1 MNGLRLFIYE
11 SHLYQELEILS
22 EQIKP
27 EEKGILD
34 SLKGQISNAINKAKS
49 VINPRNIPKNV
60 GQRANQILQDLKTKT
75 EPYSKENYPLSLL
88 EGFNFFNNIKVLKE
102 GFFDKIKTALNSP
115 FMKAV
120 WAIIKYFF
128 IALIDLLNA
137 ALVLLRDSV
146 TGSGMVQIIIFWVGP
161 VIAISP
167 VGARDLLGVS
177 PLIAWAIFHAF
188 VKPALYKLG
197 GAVRVDDG
205 SYSADDPKVK
215 APLGQGFLFTPIQT
229 SGQTP
234 NLMEPE

>member
-11 SHLYQELEILS
+11 SNLNQELEILS

-27 EEKGILD
+27 EEKGIID
-34 SLKGQISNAINKAKS
+34 SLKGTVSGAINKAKS
-49 VINPRNIPKNV
+49 IINPRNIPKNLAE
-60 GQRANQILQDLKTKT
+60 RANQILQDLKAKT
-75 EPYSKENYPLSLL
+75 EPYSKANYPLSLL
-88 EGFNFFNNIKVLKE
+88 EGFNFFDNIKVLKE
-102 GFFDKIKTALNSP
+102 GIFDKFKTALSSP

-137 ALVLLRDSV
+137 ALVLLKDSV
-146 TGSGMVQIIIFWVGP
+146 TGAGMFQIIIFWVGP

-167 VGARDLLGVS
+167 AGARDLLGVS
-177 PLIAWAIFHAF
+177 PFIAWAIFHAF

-197 GAVRVDDG
+197 GAVRVADG
-205 SYSADDPKVK
+205 SYSPTDPTIK
-215 APLGQGFLFTPIQT
+215 APLGQGFLFHPSQT